1 MKRDYVPQ
9 MLEIQRAVL
18 AQAETTKTM
27 WQDDV
32 AKRYYGDYVDCYEKD
47 IDAYLKGGS
56 EIRGKGLEELLEFFE
71 QKMAE
76 MEELTGCSNP
86 NGGFGMGN
94 GMADGDFV
102 LDVHLNRP
110 NNMFGD
116 HGVFSPSVPNP
127 DHLDTETV
135 HSIEEER
142 TDNDDRGR
150 MESPYSSFGR

>member
-1 MKRDYVPQ
+1 MTRDYVPQ

-18 AQAETTKTM
+18 SQAETTKSM

-32 AKRYYGDYVDCYEKD
+32 AKRYYGDYVDCYEKY
-47 IDAYLKGGS
+47 IDAYLRGGT
-56 EIRGKGLEELLEFFE
+56 EIMGKGLEELLEFFE
-71 QKMAE
+71 QKIEE
-76 MEELTGCSNP
+76 MSQLTGCPNP
-86 NGGFGMGN
+86 NAGDGGS
-94 GMADGDFV
+94 V
-102 LDVHLNRP
+102 LDSDLNRP
-110 NNMFGD
+110 GSMFGSS
-116 HGVFSPSVPNP
+116 GVFDSSTPNP